1 MSRKSRFLTMLI
13 ITALVSSF
21 AGEQDAGS
29 DWHEGKK
36 KSTRVWLI
44 GDSTMTDY
52 SQEEDYMSK
61 RYPMTGWGQ
70 VFQQFMASDSL
81 HMVRHIIRSDSVI
94 VDDRARG
101 GRSTRSF
108 FEEGRWS
115 EIYRQLQPGDVVM
128 IQFGHNDA
136 SVAKGER
143 YVSLPGYREFLRLYV
158 TQSREK
164 GALPILITPV
174 ARNYPWE
181 DGKLGNTH
189 GDYPEAMREVAAEQG
204 CPLIDLTTLS
214 MQFFSESGEAFVTR
228 TYFMNIPAGL
238 YEAYPGGLKD
248 NTHFQPAG
256 AMAVAALVFRAMKEY
271 NIDEPEKEIKRKK

>member
-1 MSRKSRFLTMLI
+1 MLI

-29 DWHEGKK
+29 DRQEGKK

-52 SQEEDYMSK
+52 SKEEDYISK

-70 VFQQFMASDSL
+70 VFQHFMSSDSL
-81 HMVRHIIRSDSVI
+81 HMVRNIIRSDSVI
-94 VDDRARG
+94 VDNRARG

-214 MQFFSESGEAFVTR
+214 MQFFSEMGEDFVTK

-238 YEAYPGGLKD
+238 YEAYPGGLND
-248 NTHFQPAG
+248 NTHFQPEG
-256 AMAVAALVFRAMKEY
+256 AMAVAGLVFRAMKECK
-271 NIDEPEKEIKRKK
+271 IDEPEKEIKRKK